1 MWREYAR
8 VQGVMLQ
15 RSDEFAQCNDDLG
28 LRAVPCRAMLGAFD
42 GIGPRRT
49 LRSYTMA
56 DKANWLTIDPT
67 TLPAI
72 IQEDYRQYKDAYTIA
87 KRQRETFETA
97 LRKAVSAP
105 AGQRL
110 AVNYNF
116 GKLSV
121 AFVADDAKAASSK
134 GAVAFATLTR

>member
-1 MWREYAR
+1 M
-8 VQGVMLQ
+8 
-15 RSDEFAQCNDDLG
+15 S
-28 LRAVPCRAMLGAFD
+28 
-42 GIGPRRT
+42 
-49 LRSYTMA
+49 

-72 IQEDYRQYKDAYTIA
+72 IQEDYRQYKDAYAAAKA
-87 KRQRETFETA
+87 KREVFENA
-97 LRKAVSAP
+97 LRKAVKAP

-121 AFVADDAKAASSK
+121 AFVPDDTAPRSAKGSVS
-134 GAVAFATLTR
+134 FATLTR